1 MAGSYPDVPSRRMA
15 WDDDGTVALYGL
27 QNGADGLTELSAEQ
41 MVELNDEDN
50 NAGVAFPGTNQ
61 PPRFYWVLF
70 PELRELD
77 GFYASSFGSD
87 ASGLGAVHTSP
98 DTTNGRD
105 GTWTQQIASAAQG
118 GVVSATY
125 RTSIISTA
133 VSSIRGVRLAQA
145 SSSGGSTAGQRL
157 AAEHLYGEIS
167 AGQTPDRLLFID
179 DATGLEFTL
188 PIDYGNVPRGS
199 SADRLIRLRNNSAA
213 KTANTIQYTAQSLY
227 LNSAAWYTATLPGG
241 STFQSTQQLASLAPA
256 TTSGLITLRRVT
268 PNAETLGLHAARLY
282 ANVDTWT

>member
-15 WDDDGTVALYGL
+15 WDADGTVAFYGR
-27 QNGADGLTELSAEQ
+27 QDGADTLTEFTALQ
-41 MVELNDEDN
+41 MAELNDEDN
-50 NAGVAFPGTNQ
+50 TGVNYGSN
-61 PPRFYWVLF
+61 PPARFNWFLF

-77 GFYASSFGSD
+77 GFYASRNGNG
-87 ASGLGAVHTSP
+87 ATLGAVHTSP

-105 GTWTQQIASAAQG
+105 GVWTQQIASAEQAG
-118 GVVSATY
+118 TVPATY
-125 RTSIISTA
+125 RTAIISTA
-133 VSSIRGVRLAQA
+133 VSSIRGVRLAQN
-145 SSSGGSTAGQRL
+145 SSGGQTLTAV
-157 AAEHLYGEIS
+157 HLYGEIS

-199 SADRLIRLRNNSAA
+199 SADRSIRLRNNSAA
-213 KTANTIQYTAQSLY
+213 KTASTIQYTAEALY
-227 LNSAAWYTATLPGG
+227 GNSGAWYTATLPGG

-256 TTSGLITLRRVT
+256 TTSGIITLRRIT

>member
-15 WDDDGTVALYGL
+15 WDEDGTVLLTGDQAGSSALIE
-27 QNGADGLTELSAEQ
+27 LTSVQ
-41 MVELNDEDN
+41 MVELNDEDDSGYN
-50 NAGVAFPGTNQ
+50 FGSTS
-61 PPRFYWVLF
+61 PPRFYWHLF

-77 GFYASSFGSD
+77 GFYASRATS
-87 ASGLGAVHTSP
+87 ALTTVHTSP

-105 GTWTQQIASAAQG
+105 GTWTQQIANADQAGS
-118 GVVSATY
+118 VPTTY

-133 VSSIRGVRLAQA
+133 VSSIRGVRLAQDGDSA
-145 SSSGGSTAGQRL
+145 GGGAQTLR
-157 AAEHLYGEIS
+157 AEHLYGEIS

-256 TTSGLITLRRVT
+256 TTSGLITLRRVV
-268 PNAETLGLHAARLY
+268 PNTEDLGVHAARLY